1 MKILFYFLLLF
12 ALTFPQRVFSSDQT
26 PAERFDAANAAYNA
40 TKYSDAINTYNS
52 LISDGYS
59 SSELYYNMGNAFYRN
74 NQIAQ
79 SIWCYEKCLLIN
91 PSHRD
96 AQANLE
102 FVNQTRLNEIET
114 VPDNFFIFAW
124 KAVYTIMSWKCWT
137 FTFLITLVVFL
148 ALTLL
153 FLLSASDKK
162 RRLLF
167 VGSCVMLV
175 FMLLSLAQSISGYRQ
190 IHYTRNAIIMQ
201 EATSLKS
208 APDQTGTGIMVLQPG
223 VKIRILEC
231 KTPWLKVSAPDGT
244 QGWLP
249 EGNIVRLNAETIIN
263 SEQ

>member
-1 MKILFYFLLLF
+1 MKSLIYFLLLI
-12 ALTFPQRVFSSDQT
+12 ALTLPQRVFSNEQT

-40 TKYSDAINTYNS
+40 KKYSDAIDTFNS
-52 LISDGYS
+52 LIADGYS
-59 SSELYYNMGNAFYRN
+59 SSDLYYNMGNAFYRN

-96 AQANLE
+96 AKANLE

-124 KAVYTIMSWKCWT
+124 KAVYALMSWKSWT
-137 FTFLITLVVFL
+137 YTFIITLAMFF
-148 ALTLL
+148 ALTLF
-153 FLLSASDKK
+153 FLLSVSDKK
-162 RRLLF
+162 RRSLF
-167 VGSCVMLV
+167 VGASVMLV

-190 IHYTRNAIIMQ
+190 IHYTCNAIIIP
-201 EATSLKS
+201 EATSIRS

-223 VKIRILEC
+223 VKIRILEF

-249 EGNIVRLNAETIIN
+249 ENNVVRLNAATAVN
-263 SEQ
+263 SDQ